1 MTPFEQTN
9 FYLAKAFA
17 VANLG
22 ADVERML
29 LTPRRELQVKLVV
42 QLDSGAFKTFTGF
55 RVQHDNARGPFKG
68 GIRFHHEVNLDE
80 VRSLASLM
88 TFPLV
93 GQKELCSANLRSFLR
108 MKNSV

>member
-68 GIRFHHEVNLDE
+68 GIRFHHEVNLDLP
-80 VRSLASLM
+80 RS
-88 TFPLV
+88 
-93 GQKELCSANLRSFLR
+93 
-108 MKNSV
+108 